1 MAGRGKRFSNYGYKI
16 PKHLVKINNKP
27 MFERAA
33 MTFSK
38 ILNGYL
44 FLKKVYE

>member
-1 MAGRGKRFSNYGYKI
+1 MPILEVKDFQLWLQNSKTFSKN
-16 PKHLVKINNKP
+16 NNKP

-44 FLKKVYE
+44 FLKKSL